1 MTEKHHLELY
11 RFFEIF
17 PPAVRSNSMIALT
30 ELPNLMEQ
38 DFAVIYQAQHG
49 RVLRLCRYLLNSAEA
64 AEDAAHE
71 VFLRAQ
77 SRFST
82 YDTSLPLS
90 SWLSGIATNYC
101 IDVLRRRSTEKRLFD
116 SESAEFREPSS
127 KGPGPLAA
135 LLAAERGN
143 DVRSALG
150 QLADKYR
157 VPLVLLYYNE
167 CSYDEIASALGLTR
181 NLVATL
187 IFRAKQQLRQLL
199 QKEKHRGMP
208 H

>member
-1 MTEKHHLELY
+1 
-11 RFFEIF
+11 
-17 PPAVRSNSMIALT
+17 
-30 ELPNLMEQ
+30 MEQ
-38 DFAVIYQAQHG
+38 DFSLIYESQHG

-82 YDTSLPLS
+82 YDSSLPLS

-101 IDVLRRRSTEKRLFD
+101 IDVLRRRGTEKRIFD
-116 SESAEFREPSS
+116 SEPSEGLDS
-127 KGPGPLAA
+127 PSRTPGQLAD

-143 DVRSALG
+143 DVRAALAE
-150 QLADKYR
+150 LADKYR
-157 VPLVLLYYNE
+157 VPLVLVYYNE
-167 CSYDEIASALGLTR
+167 WTYDEIASSLGLTR

-187 IFRAKQQLRQLL
+187 IFRAKQKLRQKL
-199 QKEKHRGMP
+199 QKEKHRGLS